1 MNETVRPEVSKNNEY
16 WISRHRYYELKHF
29 CQQYPEWKSA
39 MAWLDGLQAMPTEK
53 IKSGIGDP
61 TANTAILRSFYSD
74 RIDMVDCAAEEADP
88 ELAYSIRKGATE
100 GYSYEALKI
109 NFNLPCCR
117 NVYYDRYRKFFWIL
131 HNSRK

>member
-88 ELAYSIRKGATE
+88 ELAYYIRKGATE